1 MKLVFNFLSGFILM
15 ASLVACQSSLAALMP
30 ATVTPIP
37 TPTATATATSTPSPT
52 PTPDPSFEAGLPL
65 VARVNGEP
73 IFLATYQAELRA
85 ITTTI
90 SRHGVDLTTQD
101 GQQIEQQVL
110 DGLINRLLM
119 EQQAQKLGI
128 TITTEA
134 LQTHLAE
141 FSPDQLATWQTMNR
155 LSHEELTTTLT
166 FELMVNRLS
175 DQITHDVQPE
185 SQPQKF
191 ADWLSNQRNSAK
203 IDLYLATPNVSK

>member
-1 MKLVFNFLSGFILM
+1 M
-15 ASLVACQSSLAALMP
+15 ASLAACQSSLEAFMP
-30 ATVTPIP
+30 ATATPIP

-128 TITTEA
+128 TITAEE

-141 FSPDQLATWQTMNR
+141 FSPDQLAAWQKLNR
-155 LSHEELTTTLT
+155 LSNEELTTTLT
-166 FELMVNRLS
+166 FELLANRLF
-175 DQITHDVQPE
+175 DQITSGIQPE
-185 SQPQKF
+185 LQPKKR
-191 ADWLSNQRNSAK
+191 ADWLLTQRNKAK

>member
-1 MKLVFNFLSGFILM
+1 MKLVFSFLSGLMLM

-73 IFLATYQAELRA
+73 IFLATYQAEVHA
-85 ITTTI
+85 ITSTI
-90 SRHGVDLTTQD
+90 SRHGMDLAAPAS
-101 GQQIEQQVL
+101 QQIEQQVL